1 MKERRAYMD
10 KKKKMTSFGVLK
22 KYRAKV
28 IIAPILKGV
37 EVVCELVVPFIVSS
51 IIDQGLNENGT
62 HFHDKNFILYSCL
75 IVLGLAFIGFF
86 ATMITQYVSS
96 KTSSEFSYDLKREIY
111 SHLNSLSI
119 AQVEEFGKAKALNL
133 LTSDAISV
141 QNGVFMLMR
150 LAVRAPFLVIG
161 SIVASFIISPLAG
174 LIVLSSLLLCALVI
188 FLVIYLT
195 PKQYAAL
202 QHSLDNLNS
211 YGDDDIVGGRVIRA
225 FNKEDE
231 EISSFKDETSK
242 YRKQAILISKINAI
256 INPLTFAFVNLA
268 IILVIYMGAKDGLN
282 SSLSIGGIVAIMSF
296 LTQSL
301 AALIM
306 FTRLVTSLSKAYAS
320 KKRIDDFFS
329 VEGRIASI
337 SSKPLPLIKEKEELL
352 RLEDAGVSFGGETM
366 ALSNINLS
374 INKGESIGII
384 GGTGSGKSTLISLLN
399 RFRDPSVGNIYYG
412 NINLK
417 ELNLKELR
425 SQFAIVFQ
433 RPEFF
438 KGTIKSNLLL
448 SNKDASDEEI
458 IEALKLSLSEEFVSR
473 YKDYFDHEVE
483 ENGTNFSGGQKQRL
497 LIARALLS
505 HRHILILD
513 DSTSALD
520 YKSDSLVRKNISSIK
535 GLTTIIVSQRA
546 TSIKNCDCIYVLDK
560 GEIVGRGK
568 HEELLKNCSIYKEI
582 FEAQVKKNE
591 QSK

>member
-1 MKERRAYMD
+1 MEKSKPA
-10 KKKKMTSFGVLK
+10 TSFGILK
-22 KYRAKV
+22 KYRVKV
-28 IIAPILKGV
+28 ILAPILKGV
-37 EVVCELVVPFIVSS
+37 EVICELVVPFIVSA
-51 IIDQGLNENGT
+51 IIDQGLSKDGS
-62 HFHDKNFILYSCL
+62 HFGDTSYIIYSCL
-75 IVLGLAFIGFF
+75 IVLGLAFVGFF
-86 ATMITQYVSS
+86 ATMVTQYVSS
-96 KTSSEFSYDLKREIY
+96 KASTDFGYDLKREVY
-111 SHLNSLSI
+111 AHLNTLSI

-150 LAVRAPFLVIG
+150 LVVRAPFLVIG

-174 LIVLSSLLLCALVI
+174 VIVLSALALCALVI
-188 FLVIYLT
+188 FLVLYLT
-195 PKQYAAL
+195 PKQYAKL
-202 QHSLDNLNS
+202 QHSLDTLNS

-225 FNKEDE
+225 FNKEEE
-231 EISSFKDETSK
+231 EISSFKDETGK
-242 YRKQAILISKINAI
+242 YRKQAIFISKINAI

-268 IILVIYMGAKDGLN
+268 IILVIYIGAKDGLD
-282 SSLSIGGIVAIMSF
+282 SSLSVGGIVAIMSF

-320 KKRIDDFFS
+320 KKRIDDFL
-329 VEGRIASI
+329 AI
-337 SSKPLPLIKEKEELL
+337 SGNIISNSSNPLPEVKDSQELL
-352 RLEDAGVSFGGETM
+352 RLENAGVSFGGETM

-374 INKGESIGII
+374 INKGETIGII

-399 RFRDPSVGNIYYG
+399 RFRDPSVGDVYYG
-412 NINLK
+412 GSNLK
-417 ELNLKELR
+417 ELNLRELR

-448 SNKDASDEEI
+448 SSPNATDEEI
-458 IEALKLSLSEEFVSR
+458 KEALSLSLSEEFVSR

-505 HRHILILD
+505 HRPILILD

-520 YKSDSLVRKNISSIK
+520 YKSDSIVRKNIASIK

-560 GEIVGRGK
+560 GTIVGQGK
-568 HEELLKNCSIYKEI
+568 HEELLKTCSIYREI